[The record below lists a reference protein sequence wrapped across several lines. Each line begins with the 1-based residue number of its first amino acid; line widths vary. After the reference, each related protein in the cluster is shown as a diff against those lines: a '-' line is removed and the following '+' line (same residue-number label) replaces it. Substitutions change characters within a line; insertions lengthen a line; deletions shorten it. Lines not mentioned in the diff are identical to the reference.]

1 MALAWRSPNFKRTPV
16 SATAVIR
23 IGTRQSHL
31 ALWQADYVRARL
43 LGAHPHLTVEIVKM
57 TTEGDRILD
66 RSLATAGGKGLFTK
80 ELQTGLLEGRIDM
93 AVHSMKD
100 VTVTLPRGLH
110 IRAIC
115 PREESRDAFVS
126 ARYRTLAQMPAGAR
140 VGTASL
146 RRQSQVRALYPRLSV
161 VELRGN
167 VNTRLARLDAGD
179 FDALVLA
186 SAGLKRLGFDARIAG
201 LLDIE
206 QHLPA
211 VGQGAIGI
219 ECREDD
225 TAVNAMLAALDD
237 AATHNCVRA
246 ERALNARLQG
256 GCTVPIGG
264 YAQLH
269 GDELRIQGFVGAV
282 DGSRVLRAHA
292 RGPARNPEAVGA
304 ACAEDLLRQGAAK
317 LLGR

>member
-1 MALAWRSPNFKRTPV
+1 M
-16 SATAVIR
+16 SAAAIIR
-23 IGTRQSHL
+23 IGTRKSQL
-31 ALWQADYVRARL
+31 ALWQANYVRTRL
-43 LGAHPHLTVEIVKM
+43 LAAHPGLTVELVKM

-66 RSLATAGGKGLFTK
+66 RSLATVGGKGLFTK
-80 ELQTGLLEGRIDM
+80 ELESGLLEGRVDI

-100 VTVTLPRGLH
+100 VTVTLPEGLH

-115 PREESRDAFVS
+115 PREDPRDALVS
-126 ARYRTLAQMPAGAR
+126 ARYRTLAEMPAGAR

-146 RRQSQVRALYPRLSV
+146 RRQSQLRALHPELSV

-179 FDALVLA
+179 FDAIVLA
-186 SAGLKRLGFDARIAG
+186 SAGLKRLGFETHIAG

-206 QHLPA
+206 RHLPA
-211 VGQGAIGI
+211 VGQGAVGI
-219 ECREDD
+219 ECRGDD
-225 TAVNAMLAALDD
+225 TAVNTMLAALDD
-237 AATHNCVRA
+237 TDTHTCVRA

-264 YAQLH
+264 YAELH
-269 GDELRIQGFVGAV
+269 ADELRIRGFVGAV

-292 RGPARNPEAVGA
+292 QGSADDPESVGA
-304 ACAEDLLRQGAAK
+304 ACAEDLLRQGAAQ
-317 LLGR
+317 LLNR